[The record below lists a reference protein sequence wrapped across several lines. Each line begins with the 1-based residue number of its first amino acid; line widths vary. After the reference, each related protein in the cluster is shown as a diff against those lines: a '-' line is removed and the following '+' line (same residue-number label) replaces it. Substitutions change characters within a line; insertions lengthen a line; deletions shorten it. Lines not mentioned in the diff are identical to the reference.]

1 MNLKSNSESFEDK
14 WMLMSTLLSWN
25 KSKTEWNVK
34 KYSNHFSQIWTSRF
48 FFSGQRHVSR
58 FELWDDDFHRG
69 FLRKH
74 RKASFKVFC
83 LEIVYLQ
90 LTHGA
95 ILSRVRSSKQKP
107 LSIMAAETFTH
118 SFAPWPQKQLLW
130 MPDSGSTTTGNL
142 FELP

>member
-1 MNLKSNSESFEDK
+1 MNVNVNSFYDGTSQKLNETSKNIQTTFHKFEPRDSFSPVRG
-14 WMLMSTLLSWN
+14 M
-25 KSKTEWNVK
+25 
-34 KYSNHFSQIWTSRF
+34 
-48 FFSGQRHVSR
+48 VSR
-58 FELWDDDFHRG
+58 FELWDDDFHRE
-69 FLRKH
+69 FIRKH
-74 RKASFKVFC
+74 HKASFKVFC
-83 LEIVYLQ
+83 LKTMYIQ

-107 LSIMAAETFTH
+107 LSIIAAETFTH